1 MKTPRSAV
9 KALARFGMHR
19 LGMIQAFLW
28 YHRSSFQI
36 LTYHRFTDVPSVDPT
51 EVLTRQC
58 AFVREHFNPL
68 SMSQIEDALHHG
80 APLPPNALAIT
91 VDDGYRDF
99 LTVALPIFRAYELPV
114 TVYLISGFIDG
125 QLWPWWDRLQ
135 WALQHSNKAFFDD
148 ATASND
154 LPSRL
159 PLGSDA
165 ERLTAYSQ
173 LIAALVKLPN
183 RERVALMDRLPE
195 TLAVDIPAA
204 APAEYAALT
213 WDEVR
218 RMQPQGIEF
227 GAHTHTHPILTS
239 LENEASIQAE
249 LAESKRRIEE
259 ELRSPATHFCYPNG
273 DFNETVVAA
282 VKACGFLSATTVL
295 SGYDS
300 RATDP
305 YLLRRH
311 SLEMDLPDYYFR
323 ESLAGLH

>member
-1 MKTPRSAV
+1 MKTPRSAA

-19 LGMIQAFLW
+19 LGMIQALLW
-28 YHRSSFQI
+28 YRRSSFQI
-36 LTYHRFTDVPSVDPT
+36 LTYHRFTDVPTVDPA

-58 AFVREHFNPL
+58 AFIREHFNPVP
-68 SMSQIEDALHHG
+68 MSQVEDALHHG
-80 APLPPNALAIT
+80 GPLPPNALAIT

-99 LTVALPIFRAYELPV
+99 LTVAFPIFRAYELPV

-125 QLWPWWDRLQ
+125 QLWPWWDRLA
-135 WALQHSNKAFFDD
+135 WALEHSSRPYFEDGLSGD
-148 ATASND
+148 A
-154 LPSRL
+154 PSRL
-159 PLGSDA
+159 PLGSEA
-165 ERLTAYSQ
+165 ERHAACSR
-173 LIAALVKLPN
+173 LIDCLVKLPN
-183 RERVALMDRLPE
+183 RDRVAFMDGLPE
-195 TLAVDIPAA
+195 TLALDIPNV
-204 APAEYAALT
+204 APEPYAAMS

-218 RMQPQGIEF
+218 ELQREGIEF

-239 LENEASIQAE
+239 LESAEAVRAE
-249 LAESKRRIEE
+249 LAQSKRRIEE
-259 ELRSPATHFCYPNG
+259 ELRAPVTHFCYPNG
-273 DFNETVVAA
+273 DFNDMVVAA

-311 SLEMDLPDYYFR
+311 SLEMDLSDYYFR

>member
-1 MKTPRSAV
+1 MTTPRSAV

-28 YHRSSFQI
+28 YRRSSFQI
-36 LTYHRFTDVPSVDPT
+36 LTYHRFTDVPTVDPT

-58 AFVREHFNPL
+58 EFIRERFNPV
-68 SMSQIEDALHHG
+68 SMSQVEHALHHG
-80 APLPPNALAIT
+80 GPLPPNALAIT

-99 LTVALPIFRAYELPV
+99 FSVAFPIFRIYELPL

-125 QLWPWWDRLQ
+125 QLWPWWDRLT
-135 WALQHSNKAFFDD
+135 WALQHSNKPFLEDEMP
-148 ATASND
+148 SNE
-154 LPSRL
+154 LPTRL

-165 ERLTAYSQ
+165 ERQAACSQ
-173 LIAALVKLPN
+173 VIALLVKLPN
-183 RERVALMDRLPE
+183 RDRLAFMRRLPE
-195 TLAVDIPAA
+195 MLAVDIPAA
-204 APAEYAALT
+204 PPEECAAMT

-218 RMQPQGIEF
+218 KLQAEGVEF

-239 LENEASIQAE
+239 LENQKSVVEE
-249 LAESKRRIEE
+249 VGESRRRIEE
-259 ELRSPATHFCYPNG
+259 ELRSPVTHFCYPNG
-273 DFNETVVAA
+273 DFNDNVVAA

-300 RATDP
+300 RSTDP
-305 YLLRRH
+305 YLLKRH
-311 SLEMDLPDYYFR
+311 SLEMDLSDYYFR